1 MKSTGITRQLDSLGR
16 FVLPIEIR
24 RVLDIK
30 EKDALEIFTDNGRV
44 ILQKYQP
51 SCIFCGEANHTV
63 LFGDKRI
70 CQDCLKKLKKL
81 S

>member
-51 SCIFCGEANHTV
+51 ACIFCGEASDTV
-63 LFGDKRI
+63 LFDDKRI
-70 CQDCLKKLKKL
+70 CRSCLKKLKSL